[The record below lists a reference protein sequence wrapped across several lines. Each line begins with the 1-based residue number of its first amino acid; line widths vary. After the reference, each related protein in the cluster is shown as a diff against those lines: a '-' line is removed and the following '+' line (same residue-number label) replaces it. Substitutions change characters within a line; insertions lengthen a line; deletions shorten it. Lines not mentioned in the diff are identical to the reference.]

1 MAEKEDGSEKEQPK
15 VISLEEHERV
25 KAGLLADVVK
35 HRTEKGEL
43 NKKLLELEVKESTYS
58 INLDD
63 LTDAEKNVFERNR
76 KVIEKESQLK
86 ERETFITEKERRGRA
101 KELATEYGVD
111 EAELLTLDTV
121 SEMESLALKRG
132 FETLKKSQGETEETE
147 KKEEKKAS
155 RSKFENET
163 PSTST
168 KSVSDMTSEEFKAYE
183 AGLKRDAEVAYRK

>member
-1 MAEKEDGSEKEQPK
+1 MPEKEDGSEKEQPK

-63 LTDAEKNVFERNR
+63 LTDAEKAIFERNR

-86 ERETFITEKERRGRA
+86 ERETFITEKERRA
-101 KELATEYGVD
+101 LVKELASKPGVD
-111 EAELLTLDTV
+111 EAELLAIESISEIQNKALEMRVAYLD
-121 SEMESLALKRG
+121 
-132 FETLKKSQGETEETE
+132 KKEAETEEGK
-147 KKEEKKAS
+147 KKEEKKAN

-183 AGLKRDAEVAYRK
+183 AGLKRDAEAAYRK

>member
-63 LTDAEKNVFERNR
+63 LTDAEKAIFERNR

-132 FETLKKSQGETEETE
+132 FETLKKSQGETEETK
-147 KKEEKKAS
+147 KKEEKKVS